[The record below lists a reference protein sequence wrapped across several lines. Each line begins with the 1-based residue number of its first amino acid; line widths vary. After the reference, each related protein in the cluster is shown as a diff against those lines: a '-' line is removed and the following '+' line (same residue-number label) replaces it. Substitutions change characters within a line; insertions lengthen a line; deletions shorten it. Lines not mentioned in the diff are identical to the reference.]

1 MILAQEVFCKVD
13 KKTIKSRAVAEAL
26 VERSW
31 VMDIRSPLSLIDIQ
45 RYLILWDFLEE
56 VARMMMTI
64 SMNGG
69 MRPLAVSLL
78 LPATSSYL

>member
-1 MILAQEVFCKVD
+1 
-13 KKTIKSRAVAEAL
+13 